1 MSENGTPIRPLRALA
16 ASTEDDSRASLG
28 TSTTTSLSSSPH
40 TTPDPVHGSPRG
52 SAPGPVESSPHTSTS
67 PTLSPTHLKGSHEQ
81 HHRPHREARCASPE
95 TTTSILVAWNE
106 ALEALRPDN
115 DVVSVTVEQPDA
127 GNVDDVVL
135 RRRARPH
142 RYIQVKHAVD
152 ATTPVGHQWMTDRAK
167 PTASSLMEKFHRS
180 WLHLTADTGPAELVL
195 VTDREIDPHD
205 PVMRLLDRRTQLL
218 VPSIGHT
225 NASQGRRLWADH
237 LNIAEDELMAFL
249 ASLRFMTG
257 RPLASERERAATL
270 MWTMGL
276 NYDQRALDSALGLV
290 RDWVQLPERTLEPG
304 EFRAWANDRV
314 GLRTEPGAVV
324 VIEAIDNDPHP
335 DDAAEVVNFV
345 ADYMGDTPNERR
357 QLHDENQWPRIGA
370 DIEQAAQRLRQSGV
384 HRVII
389 RGAMRLP
396 VWFAAGAAFRHVHGF
411 HAAAMQID
419 ALWSSE
425 DLGTPIEIRC
435 ETVQAGSGPDI
446 AVCVGIAADPNHR
459 RAQLCRIDGTLPI
472 GHVTSIPAR
481 QGHRPRRHTRRAN
494 RPRQQP
500 SRSATPFGMSS
511 SQHRPLTFISSWR
524 LPEPSHCFSATAGTH
539 CVQRPSTSTWV
550 PATDTP
556 APSSSPPDPDNRAP
570 QALNLTTANAPVCV
584 PKRHRQTKRT
594 LLMDQL
600 LTIAAMV
607 AAVQLLF
614 APLRE
619 WSAARRIVAVGGLDA
634 EAYAVHGCVPLQFA
648 GSPLLDRTRRSG
660 SDRLLHG
667 ASQDTQASVRDAQDR
682 RDSRRSPDQL
692 LRPSTS

>member
-1 MSENGTPIRPLRALA
+1 MS
-16 ASTEDDSRASLG
+16 
-28 TSTTTSLSSSPH
+28 STTGRTA
-40 TTPDPVHGSPRG
+40 
-52 SAPGPVESSPHTSTS
+52 SAVRIAGDDY
-67 PTLSPTHLKGSHEQ
+67 Q
-81 HHRPHREARCASPE
+81 H
-95 TTTSILVAWNE
+95 LVAWNE

-195 VTDREIDPHD
+195 VTDREIDTHD
-205 PVMRLLDRRTQLL
+205 PVRRLLDCRTQLL

-345 ADYMGDTPNERR
+345 ADYMGDTPNKRR

-446 AVCVGIAADPNHR
+446 AVCVGIAADPTTAVR
-459 RAQLCRIDGTLPI
+459 SYVESTALPI
-472 GHVTSIPAR
+472 EHVTSILPAR
-481 QGHRPRRHTRRAN
+481 GTGPGAIPDGPTA
-494 RPRQQP
+494 
-500 SRSATPFGMSS
+500 A
-511 SQHRPLTFISSWR
+511 
-524 LPEPSHCFSATAGTH
+524 ATA
-539 CVQRPSTSTWV
+539 V
-550 PATDTP
+550 
-556 APSSSPPDPDNRAP
+556 
-570 QALNLTTANAPVCV
+570 
-584 PKRHRQTKRT
+584 K
-594 LLMDQL
+594 
-600 LTIAAMV
+600 
-607 AAVQLLF
+607 
-614 APLRE
+614 
-619 WSAARRIVAVGGLDA
+619 
-634 EAYAVHGCVPLQFA
+634 
-648 GSPLLDRTRRSG
+648 
-660 SDRLLHG
+660 
-667 ASQDTQASVRDAQDR
+667 VRDAVR
-682 RDSRRSPDQL
+682 NVIESTSAAHIHLFLATPGAFAL
-692 LRPSTS
+692 LLGHCWNALRPTTIYEHLGTGHGYTRTFLIAA